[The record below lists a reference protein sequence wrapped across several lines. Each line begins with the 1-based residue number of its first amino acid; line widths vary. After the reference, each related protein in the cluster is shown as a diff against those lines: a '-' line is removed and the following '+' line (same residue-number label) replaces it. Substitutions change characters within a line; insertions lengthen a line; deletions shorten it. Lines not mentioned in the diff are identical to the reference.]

1 MNPNGRKK
9 GDHFEEVVAIVKTE
23 VALARTLEVECGVL
37 FVLEFFREKILP
49 EIKFKIK
56 IKLNF
61 FFFKNDF

>member
-56 IKLNF
+56 I
-61 FFFKNDF
+61 